1 MKDGRSHCPR
11 VLKSNHITSEVSVTQ
26 CSTRSGNNEATV
38 LDTVQK
44 AVAQQ
49 EMQGADLTKTL
60 ADLACALSSTPM
72 PQPRYQPKFTP
83 DGQPICF
90 KCQGGPYCKKVS
102 TDSNESKVPNFGPLC
117 SSGKLEPSIV
127 LSQTTQ
133 ATLAQRSGRN
143 KILER
148 AAPSSFSGI
157 KSQQVV
163 WGQMRQRSP
172 Q

>member
-1 MKDGRSHCPR
+1 MKDGRSHCSR

-26 CSTRSGNNEATV
+26 CSTRSGNNDEATV

-49 EMQGADLTKTL
+49 EMQVADLTKTL
-60 ADLACALSSTPM
+60 ADLACAVSEPSKLNSAPTFLEPM

-133 ATLAQRSGRN
+133 ATLAQRSGQ
-143 KILER
+143 K
-148 AAPSSFSGI
+148 
-157 KSQQVV
+157 
-163 WGQMRQRSP
+163 
-172 Q
+172 